1 VGLASAAQAEYAE
14 EAAVSPQADA
24 GRTPAT
30 PDRRLSTPGRRP
42 STRDPIAPRRARS
55 PQTADRPKAQ
65 PVTAVGLRLAGRV
78 VIVTGATRGIG
89 RAIAQA
95 CAREGAAVVV
105 NGRDEAA
112 GRAVVAEI
120 AALGG
125 RAAWHGADVGRVDE
139 ARRLVQG
146 ALRAFGR
153 LDVLV
158 NNAGLFERRPALE
171 MEEHDWDRLVD
182 VNLKGAFFCAQA
194 AARAMRERGRGG
206 AIVNVA
212 SDAAWSGGINPCAHY
227 AASKAGLVSV
237 TRSLAKELAPLGI
250 RVNAVAPGLITTDM
264 GGAAGSTLPD
274 LHIPLGREGTPAEV
288 AACVV
293 FLASDE
299 ASYVTGA
306 NLNLSGGLFL
316 DR

>member
-1 VGLASAAQAEYAE
+1 VRAA
-14 EAAVSPQADA
+14 
-24 GRTPAT
+24 G
-30 PDRRLSTPGRRP
+30 
-42 STRDPIAPRRARS
+42 
-55 PQTADRPKAQ
+55 
-65 PVTAVGLRLAGRV
+65 RLAGRAV
-78 VIVTGATRGIG
+78 VVTGATRGIG
-89 RAIAQA
+89 RAIALA

-112 GRAVVAEI
+112 GQAVLGEI

-125 RAAWHGADVGRVDE
+125 RAAWHRADLGRVAE
-139 ARRLVQG
+139 ARGLIQA
-146 ALRAFGR
+146 ALAAFGGI
-153 LDVLV
+153 DVLV
-158 NNAGLFERRPALE
+158 NNAGVFQRRPALE
-171 MEEHDWDRLVD
+171 MDEADWDRLLD

-194 AARAMRERGRGG
+194 AARAMRAGGRGG

-227 AASKAGLVSV
+227 AASKAGLVSI
-237 TRSLAKELAPLGI
+237 TRSLAKELAPHRI

-264 GGAAGSTLPD
+264 GGSAGSTLPD
-274 LHIPLGREGTPAEV
+274 LRIPLGREGTPDEV

>member
-1 VGLASAAQAEYAE
+1 VNE
-14 EAAVSPQADA
+14 
-24 GRTPAT
+24 
-30 PDRRLSTPGRRP
+30 
-42 STRDPIAPRRARS
+42 TR
-55 PQTADRPKAQ
+55 Q
-65 PVTAVGLRLAGRV
+65 RLAGRAV
-78 VIVTGATRGIG
+78 VVTGATRGIG
-89 RAIAQA
+89 RSIALA

-112 GRAVVAEI
+112 GHAVLAEI
-120 AALGG
+120 AALGAPASWH
-125 RAAWHGADVGRVDE
+125 AADLGRVAD
-139 ARRLVQG
+139 ARGLVD
-146 ALRAFGR
+146 AARARFGR
-153 LDVLV
+153 IDVLV
-158 NNAGLFERRPALE
+158 NNAGVFERRPALE
-171 MEEHDWDRLVD
+171 MEEGDWDRLLD

-194 AARAMRERGRGG
+194 AARIMRERGQGG

-227 AASKAGLVSV
+227 AASKAGMVSI
-237 TRSLAKELAPLGI
+237 TRSLARELAPHRI

-274 LHIPLGREGTPAEV
+274 LRIPLGREGTPDEV

>member
-1 VGLASAAQAEYAE
+1 MTG
-14 EAAVSPQADA
+14 
-24 GRTPAT
+24 
-30 PDRRLSTPGRRP
+30 PGRRL
-42 STRDPIAPRRARS
+42 D
-55 PQTADRPKAQ
+55 
-65 PVTAVGLRLAGRV
+65 GRV
-78 VIVTGATRGIG
+78 VVVTGATRGIG
-89 RAIAQA
+89 RAIALA
-95 CAREGAAVVV
+95 CAREGAPVLV

-112 GRAVVAEI
+112 GKAVLGEI

-125 RAAWHGADVGRVDE
+125 RAAWHRADLGRVAE
-139 ARRLVQG
+139 ARGLVD
-146 ALRAFGR
+146 AAERAFGR
-153 LDVLV
+153 VDVLV
-158 NNAGLFERRPALE
+158 NNAGLFERRPALD
-171 MEEHDWDRLVD
+171 MEEADWDRLLD

-194 AARAMRERGRGG
+194 AARAMRARGQGG

-227 AASKAGLVSV
+227 AASKAGLVSI
-237 TRSLAKELAPLGI
+237 TRSLAKELAPHGI
-250 RVNAVAPGLITTDM
+250 RVNAIAPGLITTEM
-264 GGAAGSTLPD
+264 GGTAGSTLPD
-274 LHIPLGREGTPAEV
+274 LRIPLGREGTVDEV

>member
-1 VGLASAAQAEYAE
+1 VSAAGQ
-14 EAAVSPQADA
+14 
-24 GRTPAT
+24 
-30 PDRRLSTPGRRP
+30 
-42 STRDPIAPRRARS
+42 
-55 PQTADRPKAQ
+55 
-65 PVTAVGLRLAGRV
+65 RLAGRAAV
-78 VIVTGATRGIG
+78 VTGATRGIG
-89 RAIAQA
+89 RAIALA

-105 NGRDEAA
+105 TGRDEVA
-112 GRAVVAEI
+112 GRAVLAEI
-120 AALGG
+120 AGLGA
-125 RAAWHGADVGRVDE
+125 RAAWHAADVGRVAE
-139 ARRLVQG
+139 VQG
-146 ALRAFGR
+146 LIHAALEAFGR
-153 LDVLV
+153 IDVLV
-158 NNAGLFERRPALE
+158 NNAGVFQRRPALE
-171 MEEHDWDRLVD
+171 MEEGDWDRLLD

-194 AARAMRERGRGG
+194 AARAMQERGQGG

-227 AASKAGLVSV
+227 AASKAGLVSI
-237 TRSLAKELAPLGI
+237 TRSLARELAPHRI

-264 GGAAGSTLPD
+264 GGTALSTLPD
-274 LHIPLGREGTPAEV
+274 LRIPLGREGTPDEV

>member
-1 VGLASAAQAEYAE
+1 MNAAGQ
-14 EAAVSPQADA
+14 
-24 GRTPAT
+24 
-30 PDRRLSTPGRRP
+30 
-42 STRDPIAPRRARS
+42 
-55 PQTADRPKAQ
+55 
-65 PVTAVGLRLAGRV
+65 RLAGRV
-78 VIVTGATRGIG
+78 VVVTGATRGIG
-89 RAIAQA
+89 RAIALA

-112 GRAVVAEI
+112 GRAVLAEI
-120 AALGG
+120 AAIGA
-125 RAAWHGADVGRVDE
+125 RAAWHAADLGRVAE
-139 ARRLVQG
+139 ARRLVDA
-146 ALRAFGR
+146 ALDAFGR

-158 NNAGLFERRPALE
+158 NNAGVFERRPALE
-171 MEEHDWDRLVD
+171 MEERDWDRILD

-194 AARAMRERGRGG
+194 AARAMHERGEGG

-227 AASKAGLVSV
+227 AASKAGLVSI
-237 TRSLAKELAPLGI
+237 TRSLARELAPHRI

-264 GGAAGSTLPD
+264 GGTAGSTLPG
-274 LHIPLGREGTPAEV
+274 LHIPLGREGTPDEV

-306 NLNLSGGLFL
+306 NLNLSGGLIL

>member
-1 VGLASAAQAEYAE
+1 
-14 EAAVSPQADA
+14 VSGP
-24 GRTPAT
+24 
-30 PDRRLSTPGRRP
+30 
-42 STRDPIAPRRARS
+42 APRL
-55 PQTADRPKAQ
+55 D
-65 PVTAVGLRLAGRV
+65 GRV
-78 VIVTGATRGIG
+78 VVVTGATRGIG
-89 RAIAQA
+89 RAIAVA
-95 CAREGAAVVV
+95 CARQGAAVVV

-112 GRAVVAEI
+112 GRAVLAEI
-120 AALGG
+120 AAHGA
-125 RAAWHGADVGRVDE
+125 RAAWHRADLSRVAE
-139 ARRLVQG
+139 ARGLVQA
-146 ALRAFGR
+146 ALGAFGR
-153 LDVLV
+153 VDVLV
-158 NNAGLFERRPALE
+158 NNAGVFERRPALE
-171 MEEHDWDRLVD
+171 MEEGDWDRLLD

-194 AARAMRERGRGG
+194 AARAMRERGQGG

-227 AASKAGLVSV
+227 AASKAGLVSI
-237 TRSLAKELAPLGI
+237 TRSLAKELAPHGI

-264 GGAAGSTLPD
+264 GGTAGATLPD
-274 LHIPLGREGTPAEV
+274 LRIPLGREGTPDEV

>member
-1 VGLASAAQAEYAE
+1 MNE
-14 EAAVSPQADA
+14 
-24 GRTPAT
+24 
-30 PDRRLSTPGRRP
+30 
-42 STRDPIAPRRARS
+42 TR
-55 PQTADRPKAQ
+55 Q
-65 PVTAVGLRLAGRV
+65 RLAGRAV
-78 VIVTGATRGIG
+78 VVTGATRGIG
-89 RAIAQA
+89 RSIALA

-112 GRAVVAEI
+112 GHAVLAEI
-120 AALGG
+120 AALGAP
-125 RAAWHGADVGRVDE
+125 AAWHAADLGRVAD
-139 ARRLVQG
+139 ARALVD
-146 ALRAFGR
+146 AARARFGR
-153 LDVLV
+153 IDVLV
-158 NNAGLFERRPALE
+158 NNAGVFERRPALE
-171 MEEHDWDRLVD
+171 MEEGDWDRLLD

-194 AARAMRERGRGG
+194 AARIMRERGQGG

-227 AASKAGLVSV
+227 AASKAGMVSI
-237 TRSLAKELAPLGI
+237 TRSLARELAPHRI

-274 LHIPLGREGTPAEV
+274 LRIPLGREGTPDEV

>member
-1 VGLASAAQAEYAE
+1 
-14 EAAVSPQADA
+14 VSGP
-24 GRTPAT
+24 GS
-30 PDRRLSTPGRRP
+30 RLR
-42 STRDPIAPRRARS
+42 
-55 PQTADRPKAQ
+55 
-65 PVTAVGLRLAGRV
+65 GRV
-78 VIVTGATRGIG
+78 VVVTGATRGIG
-89 RAIAQA
+89 RAIALA
-95 CAREGAAVVV
+95 CAREGASLVV

-112 GRAVVAEI
+112 GGVVVAEI

-125 RAAWHGADVGRVDE
+125 KASWYAADLGQVSE
-139 ARRLVQG
+139 ARGLVAG
-146 ALRAFGR
+146 AVRAFGR
-153 LDVLV
+153 VDVLV

-171 MEEHDWDRLVD
+171 MQEGDWDRLID

-194 AARAMRERGRGG
+194 AALAMRERGQGG

-227 AASKAGLVSV
+227 AASKAGMVSI

-250 RVNAVAPGLITTDM
+250 RVNAVAPGLITTEM

-274 LHIPLGREGTPAEV
+274 LRIPLGREGTPDEV